1 MGLPGDRETENA
13 VREVLEVMSS
23 HSGEWMQT
31 ADVAGSLRRAGS
43 SISVILSCL
52 ASGHVLRA
60 DGDRYRYV
68 ADPVVELDVQR
79 FMRRSGAHSQL
90 AQNNLARFRDRYG
103 YR

>member
-1 MGLPGDRETENA
+1 MGLPGDRETENT
-13 VREVLEVMSS
+13 VREVLEVMSA
-23 HSGEWMQT
+23 HSGEWMRP
-31 ADVAGSLRRAGS
+31 ADIAGSLRRACA

-68 ADPVVELDVQR
+68 SDPVVELDVQR